1 MADKR
6 LEDLSAVT
14 TLADDD
20 LLLVSDT
27 SSSET
32 KKATFLNFKNSIAS
46 GTGSLTDI
54 VQDTTPQLGGH
65 LDVNGKT
72 ITSASNGNV
81 DIDPDG
87 TGDILLGNNTQ
98 VDGATDYLLWN
109 APYTAEG
116 DLPSASTYHGMF
128 AHVHGTGRFYGSHGG
143 SWIKLRDE
151 ATALVNAD
159 ISGTAAIAQ
168 SKLSL

>member
-6 LEDLSAVT
+6 ISDLNALT
-14 TLADDD
+14 TLADAD
-20 LLLVSDT
+20 LLVVSDA

-32 KKATFLNFKNSIAS
+32 KKATFQNFKNSIAAG
-46 GTGSLTDI
+46 GTLTDI
-54 VQDTTPQLGGH
+54 VQDTTPQLGGN

-72 ITSASNGNV
+72 ITSASNGNI

-109 APYTAEG
+109 APYSVEG
-116 DLPSASTYHGMF
+116 DLPSATDYHGMF
-128 AHVHGTGRFYGSHGG
+128 AHVHGTGRFYGSHAGNF
-143 SWIKLRDE
+143 R
-151 ATALVNAD
+151 N
-159 ISGTAAIAQ
+159 
-168 SKLSL
+168 